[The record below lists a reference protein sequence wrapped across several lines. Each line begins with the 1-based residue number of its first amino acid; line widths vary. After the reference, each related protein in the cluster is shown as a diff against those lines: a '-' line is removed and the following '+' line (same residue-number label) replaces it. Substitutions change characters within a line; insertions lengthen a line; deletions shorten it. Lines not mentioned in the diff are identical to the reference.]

1 MAFCKRCGKKIDDD
15 ASFCNYCG
23 TRVTAVA
30 DTENIPVSTPV
41 STPVATPVSTTVS
54 THSTPVIQEEPA
66 VQPNEP
72 LKEALNK
79 PIVNE
84 TAVSEAVVKKKRSKV
99 PLIIVLI
106 IIILAALFAVFW
118 FILKPILFKEDDVI
132 PHNLFNDGLLSAVS
146 KENGK
151 WGYINE
157 KGKFVIET
165 QFDAVNEFSDGYASV
180 SVGGQWGV
188 IDKTG
193 TYTVSP
199 QYEYISAFSQGV
211 AVVVD
216 FDTDD
221 DGNDQYGL
229 IDTNGDLLMPI
240 TYDEIG
246 SDPYNGLG
254 LSSADELFVV
264 KSGEKYGYANIK
276 GEIVINPSY
285 DCASPFYEGYA
296 SVCRNEKYGF
306 IDKIGNEVIKCQYD
320 GTSNFSENLCVV
332 SVGGKYGVINTKG
345 KYVVN
350 PKYERIISY
359 QEGYAK
365 FEKDDKWGYIDT
377 KGKEVIP
384 AKYELAH
391 SFINGVGAVSI
402 DGKIGLIDTEGNWI
416 SSKYDDMKRI
426 NYGLY
431 AISKDDKWGI
441 IDSTGKVLLE
451 PTYDD
456 IHGEVLTMRESI
468 SIMLEPIY
476 DDILYSD
483 YYGKRYAFEYGGKL
497 GYLSENGNV
506 CISNQFMINHDS
518 DIGDEFYSDGYA
530 IVYTDDKKMAIIN
543 SSGEILN
550 NKKYY
555 GLGGTYINY
564 CQFKDCFN
572 TIHRYDSDNLGITQP
587 DKYCSQDNSE
597 TIYWGLRGEIND
609 MTINGETI
617 TENVAGKHL
626 VAEMIDCSDTS
637 VTDPISKCVVD
648 ICSDFETKGWAAV
661 FYYTETGEFVV
672 LWAHDA
678 IFDNVGAYSSKDGS
692 LQEDLKGYCLSDIY
706 LSQFK

>member
-41 STPVATPVSTTVS
+41 STPVATPVSTPVS
-54 THSTPVIQEEPA
+54 TPAATPVSTPVSTPSTPVIQEEPA
-66 VQPNEP
+66 VQPNES
-72 LKEALNK
+72 LKEELNK

-84 TAVSEAVVKKKRSKV
+84 AAVSEAVVKKKRSKV

-157 KGKFVIET
+157 KGKFVIKT

-221 DGNDQYGL
+221 DGKDQYGL

-246 SDPYNGLG
+246 SDPYDGLG

-285 DCASPFYEGYA
+285 DAASPFYEGYA

-306 IDKIGNEVIKCQYD
+306 IDKKGNEVIKCQYD
-320 GTSNFSENLCVV
+320 GISNFSENLCVV
-332 SVGGKYGVINTKG
+332 NVGGKYGMINTKG
-345 KYVVN
+345 KYVIN
-350 PKYERIISY
+350 PKYSY
-359 QEGYAK
+359 LTSFSDGYAT
-365 FEKDDKWGYIDT
+365 FEKGDKRGYINE
-377 KGKEVIP
+377 KGKEVIK
-384 AKYELAH
+384 AQYSAAFNFNNGLAIVRASGKYGIIDNKGNYIVSPQYDELRRLNNNLY
-391 SFINGVGAVSI
+391 SFSLDDFWGLI
-402 DGKIGLIDTEGNWI
+402 DGKGNELF
-416 SSKYDDMKRI
+416 S
-426 NYGLY
+426 
-431 AISKDDKWGI
+431 
-441 IDSTGKVLLE
+441 
-451 PTYDD
+451 PTYDE
-456 IHGEVLTMRESI
+456 IPYAGEN
-468 SIMLEPIY
+468 
-476 DDILYSD
+476 D
-483 YYGKRYAFEYGGKL
+483 KKYAFEYDGKL
-497 GYLSENGNV
+497 GYLSEDGSV
-506 CISNQFMINHDS
+506 SISNKFMIPRCYGKRAVIYDQDS
-518 DIGDEFYSDGYA
+518 YSGVSDRFYDDGYA
-530 IVYTDDKKMAIIN
+530 IVYTDDRKMAVID
-543 SSGEILN
+543 SSGNILN
-550 NKKYY
+550 NKEYY
-555 GLGGTYINY
+555 GLGGCITNY
-564 CQFKDCFN
+564 CEYDGCLNVLSKSDENCSQAHAESIN
-572 TIHRYDSDNLGITQP
+572 TNLKTSIEGALNLGLI
-587 DKYCSQDNSE
+587 SE
-597 TIYWGLRGEIND
+597 DIPS
-609 MTINGETI
+609 
-617 TENVAGKHL
+617 KHL
-626 VAEMIDCSDTS
+626 IIRKINCSDTS
-637 VTDPISKCVVD
+637 SSDGITTSVILG
-648 ICSDFETKGWAAV
+648 CSSYKTKGYAV
-661 FYYTETGEFVV
+661 VWYFTDTGECTVF
-672 LWAHDA
+672 WGHDEKN
-678 IFDNVGAYSSKDGS
+678 DLNVGAYSSVSGS
-692 LQEDLKGYCLSDIY
+692 LQNDAKGMSLDDIY
-706 LSQFK
+706 NIIITN